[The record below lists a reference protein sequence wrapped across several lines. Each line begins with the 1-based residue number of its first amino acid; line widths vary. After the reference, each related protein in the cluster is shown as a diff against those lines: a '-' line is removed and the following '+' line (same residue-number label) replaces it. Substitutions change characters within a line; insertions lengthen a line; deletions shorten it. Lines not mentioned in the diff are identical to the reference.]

1 MSKNYSPSIKAFPNS
16 EESDFDPSK
25 INVFLDIA
33 EYDII
38 PKLTKYITLNG
49 GVLLI
54 RFNLFDNYFFGLFRN
69 LLLS

>member
-1 MSKNYSPSIKAFPNS
+1 MSRNYSPSIKGFSNA
-16 EESDFDPSK
+16 EENDFDPSR

-49 GVLLI
+49 GVKYFIILL
-54 RFNLFDNYFFGLFRN
+54 
-69 LLLS
+69 